1 MATTFTD
8 LEALNKWNN
17 LMNHLS
23 DLTQHGLSNLPPWL
37 FLTKSYFGPN
47 LVNSGCLG
55 EITLSLW
62 VSSALVMFLLQQ
74 NNLIFLKVL

>member
-1 MATTFTD
+1 MQADRGYSAIKKTLD
-8 LEALNKWNN
+8 KDANMLLKIQAGNWRKCP
-17 LMNHLS
+17 H
-23 DLTQHGLSNLPPWL
+23 WL